1 MKSSAKCL
9 KSLATFLCYNK
20 ANVVPISHG
29 ICNTPQTWINVIYGS
44 SRKVQQQLHIEECD
58 FTKLIL
64 SRIFYL
70 VFSAV
75 WATILLQNIKLKNLL
90 LNRLL
95 SNFKLEKH
103 RRILLFYLRQRFQIS
118 DKIFNLVLFQLFD
131 NFSSPF
137 CYYCASL
144 FYSKLLHLLI
154 TAVLFTE
161 RKWDSKPGYQPT
173 KAVISRKGLKS
184 L

>member
-1 MKSSAKCL
+1 MVAVGKSSN
-9 KSLATFLCYNK
+9 SL
-20 ANVVPISHG
+20 H
-29 ICNTPQTWINVIYGS
+29 
-44 SRKVQQQLHIEECD
+44 REECD

-103 RRILLFYLRQRFQIS
+103 RRILLFCLRQRFQIS